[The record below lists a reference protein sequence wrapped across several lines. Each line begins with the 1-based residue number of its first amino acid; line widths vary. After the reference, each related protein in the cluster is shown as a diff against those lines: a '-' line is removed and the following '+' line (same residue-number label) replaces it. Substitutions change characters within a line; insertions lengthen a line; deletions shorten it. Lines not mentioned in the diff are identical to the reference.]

1 MAEHRRRIPR
11 PGRVAILG
19 GLCLTALAGCVHYAP
34 KPIDHAAFPTALE
47 ARKLTP
53 PAEGAWTQADLVQAA
68 LAGSPQVTEAAASY
82 RLAQAT
88 ARKARV
94 GPPMTMSLTVQY
106 AYDSGPVSPWLYGFT
121 SDIPLDVGARRSSR
135 LTTADL
141 VALQAFY
148 DYAEA
153 IWTTRTS
160 LRRAVVERMSADR
173 EAVLLE
179 RLVELRRGRAARL
192 VDRVTTGEDAR
203 PAGLAA
209 EADLAAAERR
219 LDEAHARRTAAD
231 IALAKALGVTP
242 AVAASQTLKLVE
254 AAPPSGPALAEARR
268 GAVLGRWDVLRAIAD
283 YDQAEAAL
291 RLEVA
296 RQYPEVHLGPAYNW
310 DQGVT
315 KLPFNLN
322 LILPPS
328 DLNRSAIAEAEARRA
343 QAGRKLETAQATV
356 LNGVDAAV
364 AGLKA
369 AAAASRRAETQ
380 DLPVARRTAASAARA
395 VKAGELDGVDLLAAQ
410 AAEVEAELTALGY
423 ARGVMTAEID
433 LEDALRRPADDRE
446 AAALRAALQQTG
458 AQS

>member
-153 IWTTRTS
+153 IWTTRT
-160 LRRAVVERMSADR
+160 R
-173 EAVLLE
+173 
-179 RLVELRRGRAARL
+179 
-192 VDRVTTGEDAR
+192 
-203 PAGLAA
+203 
-209 EADLAAAERR
+209 
-219 LDEAHARRTAAD
+219 
-231 IALAKALGVTP
+231 
-242 AVAASQTLKLVE
+242 
-254 AAPPSGPALAEARR
+254 
-268 GAVLGRWDVLRAIAD
+268 
-283 YDQAEAAL
+283 Y
-291 RLEVA
+291 
-296 RQYPEVHLGPAYNW
+296 
-310 DQGVT
+310 
-315 KLPFNLN
+315 
-322 LILPPS
+322 
-328 DLNRSAIAEAEARRA
+328 
-343 QAGRKLETAQATV
+343 
-356 LNGVDAAV
+356 
-364 AGLKA
+364 
-369 AAAASRRAETQ
+369 
-380 DLPVARRTAASAARA
+380 
-395 VKAGELDGVDLLAAQ
+395 
-410 AAEVEAELTALGY
+410 
-423 ARGVMTAEID
+423 
-433 LEDALRRPADDRE
+433 
-446 AAALRAALQQTG
+446 
-458 AQS
+458 